1 MSEHP
6 RTVPFL
12 IELAWRC
19 LDYHRHA
26 RCGKC
31 TATGFCPAAE
41 AARTRI
47 RAWRRY
53 RSVFGWR

>member
-1 MSEHP
+1 MCGQ
-6 RTVPFL
+6 RAVPYL

-19 LDYHRHA
+19 LDQHRDRRYA
-26 RCGKC
+26 RC
-31 TATGFCPAAE
+31 TETGFCPVVE

-53 RSVFGWR
+53 RSVFGRR